1 MLKTA
6 TAVCFTHRLDRSR
19 RKMSEEE
26 RHTQAGAPAPNVKVS
41 ELGPYS
47 KQVNTTVKVVQKGE
61 ARETVSRQDG
71 TSHRVLDALVG
82 DESGAIYMT
91 LWDEN
96 IDKVNEGDSVNVKNG
111 YVRPFKGSMRLN
123 IGRYGSLEPAET
135 PLGDVNTQNNLS
147 DKQVE
152 EERPYRPYGGGGYG
166 RGGGGGYGGGRGGG
180 YGGGGGG
187 YGRGGGRG
195 RGGYGGGR
203 DRGRDR
209 Y

>member
-1 MLKTA
+1 
-6 TAVCFTHRLDRSR
+6 
-19 RKMSEEE
+19 MSEEQG
-26 RHTQAGAPAPNVKVS
+26 QAAGVPAPNVKVS

-71 TSHRVLDALVG
+71 TTHRVLDALVG
-82 DESGAIYMT
+82 DDTGTIYMT

-135 PLGDVNTQNNLS
+135 PLGDVNTTNNLS
-147 DKQVE
+147 DKVV
-152 EERPYRPYGGGGYG
+152 EERPYRS
-166 RGGGGGYGGGRGGG
+166 YGGGRRFGGG
-180 YGGGGGG
+180 EAAATAAEEATAEDEAAGTAADEEEAAVAATDEAGAEATATED
-187 YGRGGGRG
+187 
-195 RGGYGGGR
+195 GGR
-203 DRGRDR
+203 DR

>member
-6 TAVCFTHRLDRSR
+6 PAVCFAYRLDRSR

-26 RHTQAGAPAPNVKVS
+26 GRAQAGAPAPTVKVS

-71 TSHRVLDALVG
+71 TTHRVLDALVG
-82 DESGAIYMT
+82 DDTGAIYMT

-123 IGRYGSLEPAET
+123 IGRYGTLEPAET

-152 EERPYRPYGGGGYG
+152 EERPYRPYGGG
-166 RGGGGGYGGGRGGG
+166 RRFGGGGGYGRGGG

-195 RGGYGGGR
+195 RSGGYGGGR
-203 DRGRDR
+203 GRGRDR

>member
-1 MLKTA
+1 
-6 TAVCFTHRLDRSR
+6 
-19 RKMSEEE
+19 MSQEGE
-26 RHTQAGAPAPNVKVS
+26 AGVPAPSVKVS

-47 KQVNTTVKVVQKGE
+47 KQVNTTVKIVQKGE

-71 TSHRVLDALVG
+71 TTHRVLDALVG
-82 DESGAIYMT
+82 DETGAIYMT
-91 LWDEN
+91 LWDDN
-96 IDKVNEGDSVNVKNG
+96 IDKVNEGDTMSVKNG

-123 IGRYGSLEPAET
+123 IGRYGTLEPSGT

-152 EERPYRPYGGGGYG
+152 EEPYRRPYGGGYGGGGYG
-166 RGGGGGYGGGRGGG
+166 GRGRGYGGRGGG
-180 YGGGGGG
+180 YGGRGGG
-187 YGRGGGRG
+187 YGGRG
-195 RGGYGGGR
+195 RGR

>member
-1 MLKTA
+1 
-6 TAVCFTHRLDRSR
+6 
-19 RKMSEEE
+19 MSEEE
-26 RHTQAGAPAPNVKVS
+26 RRAGVSAPSVKVS

-71 TSHRVLDALVG
+71 TTHRVLDALVG

-91 LWDEN
+91 LWDDN
-96 IDKVNEGDSVNVKNG
+96 IDKVNEGETLSVKNG

-123 IGRYGSLEPAET
+123 IGRYGTLEPAGT

-147 DKQVE
+147 DKLVE
-152 EERPYRPYGGGGYG
+152 EERPYRSYGGGGRGY
-166 RGGGGGYGGGRGGG
+166 GGGGGYGGGRGGG
-180 YGGGGGG
+180 YGGGGGRGRG
-187 YGRGGGRG
+187 YGGGRG
-195 RGGYGGGR
+195 RG
-203 DRGRDR
+203 RDR

>member
-1 MLKTA
+1 
-6 TAVCFTHRLDRSR
+6 
-19 RKMSEEE
+19 MSEEE
-26 RHTQAGAPAPNVKVS
+26 RRAGVSAPSVKVS

-71 TSHRVLDALVG
+71 TTHRVLDALVG

-91 LWDEN
+91 LWDDN
-96 IDKVNEGDSVNVKNG
+96 IDKVNEGETLSVKNG

-123 IGRYGSLEPAET
+123 IGRYGTLEPAGT

-147 DKQVE
+147 DKLVE
-152 EERPYRPYGGGGYG
+152 EERPYRSYGGGGRGY
-166 RGGGGGYGGGRGGG
+166 GGGGGYGGGRGGG
-180 YGGGGGG
+180 YGGGRGRG
-187 YGRGGGRG
+187 YGGGRG
-195 RGGYGGGR
+195 RG
-203 DRGRDR
+203 RDR

>member
-1 MLKTA
+1 M
-6 TAVCFTHRLDRSR
+6 
-19 RKMSEEE
+19 KMSEEE
-26 RHTQAGAPAPNVKVS
+26 GQGADVSAPAPNMKVS

-71 TSHRVLDALVG
+71 TTHRVLDALVG
-82 DESGAIYMT
+82 DDSGTIYMT

-96 IDKVNEGDSVNVKNG
+96 IDKVNEGDSLNIKNG

-147 DKQVE
+147 DKIV
-152 EERPYRPYGGGGYG
+152 EERPYRSYGGGRRFGGGGGYG
-166 RGGGGGYGGGRGGG
+166 RGGGGYGRGRGRGYGGGRG
-180 YGGGGGG
+180 
-187 YGRGGGRG
+187 
-195 RGGYGGGR
+195 
-203 DRGRDR
+203 RGRDQ

>member
-1 MLKTA
+1 
-6 TAVCFTHRLDRSR
+6 
-19 RKMSEEE
+19 MSEEE
-26 RHTQAGAPAPNVKVS
+26 GRAGVSAPSVKVS

-71 TSHRVLDALVG
+71 TTHRVLDALVG

-91 LWDEN
+91 LWDDN
-96 IDKVNEGDSVNVKNG
+96 IDKVNEGETVSVKNG

-123 IGRYGSLEPAET
+123 IGRYGTLEPAGT

-147 DKQVE
+147 DKLVE
-152 EERPYRPYGGGGYG
+152 EERPYRSYGGGGRGYG
-166 RGGGGGYGGGRGGG
+166 GGGRGGGYGGGRGGG
-180 YGGGGGG
+180 GYGG
-187 YGRGGGRG
+187 GGGRG
-195 RGGYGGGR
+195 RGYGGGR
-203 DRGRDR
+203 GRGRDR

>member
-1 MLKTA
+1 
-6 TAVCFTHRLDRSR
+6 
-19 RKMSEEE
+19 MSEEG
-26 RHTQAGAPAPNVKVS
+26 QSADVSAPAPNVKVS

-71 TSHRVLDALVG
+71 TTHRVLDALVG
-82 DESGAIYMT
+82 DDSGTIYMT

-96 IDKVNEGDSVNVKNG
+96 IEKVNEGDTVNVKNG

-123 IGRYGSLEPAET
+123 IGRYGSLEAAET

-147 DKQVE
+147 DKVV
-152 EERPYRPYGGGGYG
+152 EERPYRSYGGRRFGGGGYNRGGGGYG
-166 RGGGGGYGGGRGGG
+166 RS
-180 YGGGGGG
+180 GGGG
-187 YGRGGGRG
+187 YGRSGYGRGRDRGYGGRG
-195 RGGYGGGR
+195 RGR
-203 DRGRDR
+203 DQ

>member
-1 MLKTA
+1 
-6 TAVCFTHRLDRSR
+6 
-19 RKMSEEE
+19 MSEEE
-26 RHTQAGAPAPNVKVS
+26 GQAAGGAGVSAPNVKVS

-47 KQVNTTVKVVQKGE
+47 KQVNTSVKVVQKGE

-71 TSHRVLDALVG
+71 TTHRVLDALVG
-82 DESGAIYMT
+82 DDTGTIYMT

-135 PLGDVNTQNNLS
+135 PLGDVNTTNNLS
-147 DKQVE
+147 DKVV
-152 EERPYRPYGGGGYG
+152 EERPYRSYGGG
-166 RGGGGGYGGGRGGG
+166 RRFGGGGGYGGGRGGG
-180 YGGGGGG
+180 YGGRGGGGGG
-187 YGRGGGRG
+187 YGRGRG
-195 RGGYGGGR
+195 RGYGDRG
-203 DRGRDR
+203 RGRDR

>member
-1 MLKTA
+1 
-6 TAVCFTHRLDRSR
+6 
-19 RKMSEEE
+19 MSGEEG
-26 RHTQAGAPAPNVKVS
+26 QAGVSAPSVKVS

-71 TSHRVLDALVG
+71 TTHRVLDALVG

-91 LWDEN
+91 LWDDN
-96 IDKVNEGDSVNVKNG
+96 IDKVNEGETLSVKNG

-123 IGRYGSLEPAET
+123 IGRYGTLEPAGT

-147 DKQVE
+147 DKLVE
-152 EERPYRPYGGGGYG
+152 EERPYRSYGGGGRGYG
-166 RGGGGGYGGGRGGG
+166 GGGRGGGYGGGRGGG
-180 YGGGGGG
+180 GYGG
-187 YGRGGGRG
+187 GGGRG
-195 RGGYGGGR
+195 RGYGGGR
-203 DRGRDR
+203 GRGRDR

>member
-1 MLKTA
+1 
-6 TAVCFTHRLDRSR
+6 
-19 RKMSEEE
+19 MSDEE
-26 RHTQAGAPAPNVKVS
+26 RHASASASAPAVKVS

-71 TSHRVLDALVG
+71 TTHRVLDALVG
-82 DESGAIYMT
+82 DETGTIYMT
-91 LWDEN
+91 LWDDN
-96 IDKVNEGDSVNVKNG
+96 IDKVNESDTVNVKNG

-123 IGRYGSLEPAET
+123 IGRYGTLEPAET

-147 DKQVE
+147 DKVVE
-152 EERPYRPYGGGGYG
+152 EERPYRPYGGGGRGYGGG
-166 RGGGGGYGGGRGGG
+166 RGGGGGYGRGGGGGGGYGRGGGG

-187 YGRGGGRG
+187 YGRGRG
-195 RGGYGGGR
+195 RGYGDR

>member
-1 MLKTA
+1 
-6 TAVCFTHRLDRSR
+6 
-19 RKMSEEE
+19 MSEEE
-26 RHTQAGAPAPNVKVS
+26 GRAGVSAPSVKVS

-71 TSHRVLDALVG
+71 TTHRVLDALVG

-91 LWDEN
+91 LWDDN
-96 IDKVNEGDSVNVKNG
+96 IDKVNEGETLSVKNG

-123 IGRYGSLEPAET
+123 IGRYGTLEPAGT

-147 DKQVE
+147 DKLVE
-152 EERPYRPYGGGGYG
+152 EERPSYGGGRGYGGGG
-166 RGGGGGYGGGRGGG
+166 RGGGYGGGRGGG
-180 YGGGGGG
+180 GYGG
-187 YGRGGGRG
+187 GGGRG
-195 RGGYGGGR
+195 RGYGGGR
-203 DRGRDR
+203 GRGRDR

>member
-1 MLKTA
+1 
-6 TAVCFTHRLDRSR
+6 
-19 RKMSEEE
+19 MSEEE
-26 RHTQAGAPAPNVKVS
+26 GEAGVSAPSVKVS

-71 TSHRVLDALVG
+71 TTHRVLDALVG
-82 DESGAIYMT
+82 DDSGAIYMT
-91 LWDEN
+91 LWDDN
-96 IDKVNEGDSVNVKNG
+96 IDKVNEGDTVNVKNG

-123 IGRYGSLEPAET
+123 IGRYGTLEPSET

-152 EERPYRPYGGGGYG
+152 EQPYRSYGRRGYGGGYG
-166 RGGGGGYGGGRGGG
+166 GRGGGGYGGGRGGG
-180 YGGGGGG
+180 YGGGRGGG
-187 YGRGGGRG
+187 YGGRGRGRGYGGGRG
-195 RGGYGGGR
+195 RGR
-203 DRGRDR
+203 DQ

>member
-1 MLKTA
+1 
-6 TAVCFTHRLDRSR
+6 
-19 RKMSEEE
+19 MSDEE
-26 RHTQAGAPAPNVKVS
+26 RQAGVSAPSVKVS

-71 TSHRVLDALVG
+71 TTHRVLDALVG

-91 LWDEN
+91 LWDDN
-96 IDKVNEGDSVNVKNG
+96 IDKVNEGDTVEVKNG

-123 IGRYGSLEPAET
+123 IGRYGTLEPSGT

-147 DKQVE
+147 DKLVE
-152 EERPYRPYGGGGYG
+152 EQPRSYGRPYGGAYGGGGYG
-166 RGGGGGYGGGRGGG
+166 GRGRGYGGRGGG
-180 YGGGGGG
+180 YGG
-187 YGRGGGRG
+187 RGRG
-195 RGGYGGGR
+195 RGYGGGR